1 MCTEGFLHCR
11 GRENYINKF
20 SQNKNMTAKYNK
32 LPITES
38 FFVTSIIG
46 FLICVIYTYSGWINL
61 SFGFAFSLVFLM
73 MFIASLIA
81 ITPDDKELETFK

>member
-1 MCTEGFLHCR
+1 MVP
-11 GRENYINKF
+11 
-20 SQNKNMTAKYNK
+20 KYNK
-32 LPITES
+32 LPVTES

-46 FLICVIYTYSGWINL
+46 FLISVIYTYTGWINL

-81 ITPDDKELETFK
+81 MAPSNKELESYH